1 MRGVSAIP
9 WTKICKIGK
18 GTMDGIAKNKNN
30 TTKLSVIMPIYNKAA
45 YVGES
50 LTGILLQSLCDIELI
65 CIDDGSTDGSAEII
79 ADFAGKDSR
88 VRLIRQSNHGAG
100 VARNVGIKA
109 AKGEYIAFLDADDF
123 YPTNNI
129 LARLY
134 AAAKANNADICG
146 GSFCEVDGDKLVSS
160 FTGNMAG
167 NTFAQEG
174 WIDFHDYQ
182 FDYAYYRFI
191 YRREFLLS
199 NQLFFPDYRRYQDPP
214 FMLRAFAAAG
224 KFYAIPD
231 VTYCYRINY
240 CPVDWTVEKVYGL
253 LCGIE
258 DNLTFSAQHKFDKV
272 HVLNYLR
279 LCKDFYRPIV
289 DTAMQYD
296 ADGKILKKLVDVQ
309 SVVNKQMLS
318 ESGRFTEEEI
328 SCSKPLSELIES
340 LSRQNAQI
348 KREGWFI
355 NKKLF
360 RVYTLPIRT
369 IGKIIKTIKK

>member
-1 MRGVSAIP
+1 MCLVNLAI
-9 WTKICKIGK
+9 II
-18 GTMDGIAKNKNN
+18 
-30 TTKLSVIMPIYNKAA
+30 PIYNKMQYLEGCMTRALGQ
-45 YVGES
+45 VG
-50 LTGILLQSLCDIELI
+50 LNIELI
-65 CIDDGSTDGSAEII
+65 CVDDGSSDGSREII
-79 ADFAGKDSR
+79 EGFVQNDSR
-88 VRLIRQSNHGAG
+88 VRLISQANQGAG

-109 AKGEYIAFLDADDF
+109 ARGEYIAFLDADDF
-123 YPTNNI
+123 YPTNDI

-146 GSFCEVDGDKLVSS
+146 GSFCEVDGDIQVSS

-167 NTFAQEG
+167 NTFSKEG
-174 WIDFHDYQ
+174 WLDFCDYQ

-214 FMLRAFAAAG
+214 FMLCSFAAAG

-231 VTYCYRINY
+231 VTYCYRINH
-240 CPVDWTVEKVYGL
+240 CPVDWTVEKVYDL

-258 DNLTFSAQHKFDKV
+258 DNLAFSAQHKFDKV

-309 SVVNKQMLS
+309 SAVNKQMLS

-328 SCSKPLSELIES
+328 SCCKPLSELIGR
-340 LSRQNAQI
+340 LSRQSAQI

-360 RVYTLPIRT
+360 RAYTYPIRV
-369 IGKIIKTIKK
+369 IGKGLRSIKK

>member
-1 MRGVSAIP
+1 
-9 WTKICKIGK
+9 
-18 GTMDGIAKNKNN
+18 MDGIAKNKDN
-30 TTKLSVIMPIYNKAA
+30 TTKLSVIMPIYNKVA
-45 YVGES
+45 YVQES

-88 VRLIRQSNHGAG
+88 VRLISQSNQGAG

-123 YPTNNI
+123 YPTQDI
-129 LARLY
+129 LVRLY
-134 AAAKANNADICG
+134 AAAKTNNADICG
-146 GSFCEVDGDKLVSS
+146 GSFCEVDGDKHVSS
-160 FTGNMAG
+160 FTGDMAG
-167 NTFAQEG
+167 NTFSKEG
-174 WIDFHDYQ
+174 WLNFCDYQ

-214 FMLRAFAAAG
+214 FMLRAFAAVG

-231 VTYCYRINY
+231 VTYCYRINH
-240 CPVDWTVEKVYGL
+240 CPVDWTVEKVYDL

-258 DNLTFSAQHKFDKV
+258 DNLAFSAQHKFDKV

-309 SVVNKQMLS
+309 SAVNKEMLS

-328 SCSKPLSELIES
+328 SCCKPLSELIGR
-340 LSRQNAQI
+340 LSRQSAQI

-360 RVYTLPIRT
+360 RAYTYPIRA
-369 IGKIIKTIKK
+369 IGKGLRSLKK

>member
-1 MRGVSAIP
+1 MRSI
-9 WTKICKIGK
+9 
-18 GTMDGIAKNKNN
+18 
-30 TTKLSVIMPIYNKAA
+30 KLSIIIPVYNKTI
-45 YVGES
+45 YLGKCLKS
-50 LTGILLQSLCDIELI
+50 IFRQSERDLELI
-65 CIDDGSTDGSAEII
+65 CVDDGSTDGSREII
-79 ADFAGKDSR
+79 EGFAQEDSR
-88 VRLIRQSNHGAG
+88 VKLISQANQGAG

-123 YPTNNI
+123 YPTNDI
-129 LARLY
+129 LGRLY
-134 AAAKANNADICG
+134 AAAKTNNADICG
-146 GSFCEVDGDKLVSS
+146 GSFCEVDGDKHVSS
-160 FTGNMAG
+160 FTGDMAG
-167 NTFAQEG
+167 NTFSKEG
-174 WIDFHDYQ
+174 WLNFCDYQ

-224 KFYAIPD
+224 KFYTITD
-231 VTYCYRINY
+231 VTYCYRINH
-240 CPVDWTVEKVYGL
+240 CPVDWSVEKVYDL

-258 DNLTFSAQHKFDKV
+258 DNLAFSAQHKFEKV
-272 HVLNYLR
+272 HMLNYMR
-279 LCKDFYRPIV
+279 LCKDFCRPIV

-296 ADGKILKKLVDVQ
+296 ADGKILKKLVNVQ
-309 SVVNKQMLS
+309 SAVNKQMLS

-328 SCSKPLSELIES
+328 SCSKPLSELIGR